1 PWGQGFPEPVFDG
14 EFQVVSSRVVG
25 DTHMKLTLRAADGAE
40 PVDAI
45 AFNALEY
52 WPKDAKV
59 VRLAYKLDVNRF
71 RGRETAQLVVEHAES
86 G

>member
-1 PWGQGFPEPVFDG
+1 M
-14 EFQVVSSRVVG
+14 SSRVVG
-25 DTHMKLTLRAADGAE
+25 DTHLKLTLCAGEGAD

-52 WPKDAKV
+52 WPGDAKV
-59 VRLAYKLDVNRF
+59 VRLAYKLDVNKF

>member
-1 PWGQGFPEPVFDG
+1 M
-14 EFQVVSSRVVG
+14 SSRVVG
-25 DTHMKLTLRAADGAE
+25 DTHLKLTLCAGDGAD

-52 WPKDAKV
+52 WPGDAKV

-71 RGRETAQLVVEHAES
+71 RGRETAQLVVEHAEP
-86 G
+86 GLML